1 MVIMLL
7 VVGALLL
14 LFGHLWT
21 RRSTDT
27 GHQAAGFGL
36 QICGALTLGVV
47 GLTSAGSFMGKLP
60 LILSSLI
67 LLAISAFGVARVR
80 RAN

>member
-1 MVIMLL
+1 MMILL
-7 VVGALLL
+7 LVGALLL
-14 LFGHLWT
+14 LFGHLWA

-36 QICGALTLGVV
+36 QACGALTIGVV
-47 GLTSAGSFMGKLP
+47 GLTSAESFTVKLP

-67 LLAISAFGVARVR
+67 LLTVSAFAVARAR